1 MVQEM
6 RRRGIRVDQSAAEQA
21 RDYCLQKRDRAL
33 AELSEQLGS
42 PVSMDGNRVEK
53 LESANL

>member
-1 MVQEM
+1 MVHEM

-21 RDYCLQKRDRAL
+21 RDYCLQKRDAAL

-42 PVSMDGNRVEK
+42 HVSMARDRVTEMEGAH
-53 LESANL
+53 L